1 MNSRHTNLNNQ
12 GRNDKLIQ
20 QRVHDPYKS
29 QQKLTEPTVCP
40 DCHAV
45 FSGGRWQWL
54 TDTTKLAYEQ
64 RCPACRRIDEKV
76 PAGILTMQG
85 QFLQDHSD
93 EIMNLLHNKVETEMA
108 LHPLKRLMTLEESED
123 GKIVATFTD
132 THLPRDIGK
141 ALEHA
146 YKGSLDI
153 DYAEDEDFT
162 RVNWSR

>member
-1 MNSRHTNLNNQ
+1 MNSRQTNFSSK
-12 GRNDKLIQ
+12 GRNDRLIQ

-40 DCHAV
+40 ECHAV
-45 FSGGRWQWL
+45 YTGGRWQWL
-54 TDTTKLAYEQ
+54 TDTARAADEQ

-93 EIMNLLHNKVETEMA
+93 EIMNLLRNKVETEMA
-108 LHPLKRLMTLEESED
+108 QHPLKRLMALEEHED

-132 THLPRDIGK
+132 THLPRDVGK
-141 ALEHA
+141 ALAHA

-162 RVNWSR
+162 RVSWSR